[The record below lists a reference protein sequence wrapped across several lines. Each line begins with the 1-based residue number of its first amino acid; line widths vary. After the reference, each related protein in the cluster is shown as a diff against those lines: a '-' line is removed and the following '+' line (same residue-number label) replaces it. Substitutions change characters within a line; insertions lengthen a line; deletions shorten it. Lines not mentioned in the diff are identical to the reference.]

1 MGLRDIILKVTG
13 LSESRKYLVDNIASP
28 DLVAAILVILARSDG
43 GISPDENLRM
53 VQLLREKY
61 RLQPGEALELITRV
75 AASDATVE
83 NSAALLAS
91 ANKEFSSA
99 DKEELLL
106 MALKVIAADREKD
119 AGEMEFLATLVEK
132 LRVDDETMDAVY
144 SRYFESRKGASGR
157 QSG

>member
-1 MGLRDIILKVTG
+1 MGLRDIILKLTG
-13 LSESRKYLVDNIASP
+13 LSDSRKHLVDSIASP
-28 DLVAAILVILARSDG
+28 DLVAATLVILAKSDG

-75 AASDATVE
+75 AASDTTVE
-83 NSAALLAS
+83 DSAALLAS
-91 ANKEFSSA
+91 VNNEFSSA

-119 AGEMEFLATLVEK
+119 AGEMEFLATLVEE